1 MSHLSSGGPF
11 VCVCVLVGPF
21 ACQDEPSFV
30 SSLPSEFETAAGIQP
45 GRKWKKSIKC
55 KGKPIGEW
63 LDANGPKSSSACD
76 YSKDPFSLSETFS
89 QELDENPDTELQMS
103 EGQGD
108 IQPTQKQAMS
118 GSLYTKSQVP
128 DRGPDVTTIEHR
140 METMEKTVST
150 LLNLIDQLQQE
161 MKDKETQHKNNA
173 KLLHQQIKEQ
183 EERIAHLEGCLQALA
198 EEQTSKETQSPMEGT
213 QRPALTTLS
222 TKSYAQVAAEKK
234 LEELEV
240 KVNSLTTKQACMEKE
255 RDRLQRKCN
264 VIVGNLVEG
273 GSASEDKKKVSE
285 LLQDKL
291 EADIIPLDVRRIGK
305 KVEGKVRITL
315 VKLRS
320 EVDKIQLLKKANAL
334 KGSKLYLAEDL
345 TIDERKERRR
355 QVEEMKKARADGKR
369 AFIRFSDG
377 KLIVDGKVTSPPPPV
392 GSVNSSVNA

>member
-1 MSHLSSGGPF
+1 
-11 VCVCVLVGPF
+11 
-21 ACQDEPSFV
+21 
-30 SSLPSEFETAAGIQP
+30 
-45 GRKWKKSIKC
+45 
-55 KGKPIGEW
+55 
-63 LDANGPKSSSACD
+63 
-76 YSKDPFSLSETFS
+76 
-89 QELDENPDTELQMS
+89 
-103 EGQGD
+103 
-108 IQPTQKQAMS
+108 
-118 GSLYTKSQVP
+118 
-128 DRGPDVTTIEHR
+128 
-140 METMEKTVST
+140 
-150 LLNLIDQLQQE
+150 
-161 MKDKETQHKNNA
+161 
-173 KLLHQQIKEQ
+173 LHQQIKEQ

-264 VIVGNLVEG
+264 VIIGNLVEG

-369 AFIRFSDG
+369 AFIRFQM
-377 KLIVDGKVTSPPPPV
+377 
-392 GSVNSSVNA
+392 VN